1 MDIKILQD
9 VSEKERKEIL
19 QNSADK
25 KEVFTYPKS
34 LGDKEVTFLKD
45 EYTKNAIAYAKQ
57 EELKK
62 EFMEDFKSKVKPLKL
77 EMSTQMTRI
86 RNKVEEVTEDVYL
99 VSDQDSDTMGY
110 YNVKGELV
118 YHRPLMPEEKQL
130 TIVDKLR
137 LTGTN

>member
-130 TIVDKLR
+130 KIVDKLR